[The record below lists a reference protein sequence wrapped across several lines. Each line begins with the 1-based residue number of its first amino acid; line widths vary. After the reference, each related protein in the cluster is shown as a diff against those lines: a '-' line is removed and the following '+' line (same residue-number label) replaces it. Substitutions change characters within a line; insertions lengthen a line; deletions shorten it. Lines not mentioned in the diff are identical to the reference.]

1 MCWTHSL
8 SLSGTGGAL
17 KVDWERRPYFQA
29 LLCIAS
35 FLRAIQHSLLG
46 SVCHMSSLE
55 LVCSALLSLTSTFSC
70 LTWASLLTW
79 YVSFHFLLF
88 TPGVS
93 CLALMGL
100 HSSPDR
106 DGYASLTHSDFP
118 ASLLACY
125 ILLHTT
131 TLNCMIQYCCF
142 GWSTSTQQA
151 HSVSCLH
158 SWWFVSMET

>member
-100 HSSPDR
+100 HSSPDW
-106 DGYASLTHSDFP
+106 DGYASLTNSDFP

-125 ILLHTT
+125 ILLHTATYYYIELYDTILLFWVVNKHT
-131 TLNCMIQYCCF
+131 TNTL
-142 GWSTSTQQA
+142 G
-151 HSVSCLH
+151 
-158 SWWFVSMET
+158 